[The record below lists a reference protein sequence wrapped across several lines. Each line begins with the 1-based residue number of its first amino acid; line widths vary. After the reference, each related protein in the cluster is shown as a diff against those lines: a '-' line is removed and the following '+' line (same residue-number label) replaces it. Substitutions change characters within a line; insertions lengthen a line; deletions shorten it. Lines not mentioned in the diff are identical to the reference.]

1 MRTLN
6 RPMFNMGGPIKQGIM
21 HGIREPHASG
31 GRAALVGNPVYPQTG
46 GREHHNVVY
55 STGAKIASKAG
66 PVFKRV
72 GDFFS
77 GRKKGWLP
85 TRPQRKIGAHYEMIP
100 GKGRKGK
107 FKTGTFGKRISAAD
121 AKSVKVGEDI
131 MGKTP
136 FKGNKWNWIKQFSK
150 ENPGYATAAGLATAT
165 TPNLIYKTTPSVAG
179 MAGTAGKTWIDAVL
193 PGDQSK
199 WFTSEKIAEDLK
211 PIATPKVFKE
221 KDTSTS
227 ASRAAFAKEQR
238 DGRVQK
244 YLDMMG
250 YDRSKK
256 TAVADALI
264 DASKIVSDRGTLST
278 KNITGELINPAIQAL
293 SKRLDKPEQIRE
305 AVGLMMTKAGLE
317 KEMYDA
323 KPGVQLK
330 AAIDYQKQFGGSLQN
345 AYKQTGGTKSGRGN
359 FAETLAVVNKNYGKN
374 IGNQQSVIETIKF
387 RKQDDPDFSV
397 EDITILGDTDVLEKA
412 KKAQTADGTTKENIT
427 EIILR
432 DPKVSAETDDGLLP
446 SPGIYVLGSAVV
458 EVYNDGSYKRLN

>member
-21 HGIREPHASG
+21 NGIREPYRG
-31 GRAALVGNPVYPQTG
+31 GGAALVGNPVYPRTG
-46 GREHHNVVY
+46 GREHHNVVKVG
-55 STGAKIASKAG
+55 TGIASKAG
-66 PVFKRV
+66 PLFKRV
-72 GDFFS
+72 GQFFS

-107 FKTGTFGKRISAAD
+107 FKTGTFGKRIPASA

-131 MGKTP
+131 MGPTP
-136 FKGNKWNWIKQFSK
+136 FKGNKWNWLKQFSK
-150 ENPGYATAAGLATAT
+150 ENPGYATVGGAAALT
-165 TPNLIYKTTPSVAG
+165 TPNLAVKTVPSIAG
-179 MAGTAGKTWIDAVL
+179 GVGKTLAGYVDAVL
-193 PGDQSK
+193 PGDQSD

-264 DASKIVSDRGTLST
+264 DASKIVSDRGTLDI

-397 EDITILGDTDVLEKA
+397 EDITILGDTDILEKA
-412 KKAQTADGTTKENIT
+412 IKAQTADGTTKENIT

>member
-21 HGIREPHASG
+21 HGIREPYSKAG
-31 GRAALVGNPVYPQTG
+31 
-46 GREHHNVVY
+46 VVK
-55 STGAKIASKAG
+55 GIASKAG
-66 PVFKRV
+66 PIFKKA
-72 GDFFS
+72 GELFK
-77 GRKKGWLP
+77 GRTKGWWP
-85 TRPQRKIGAHYEMIP
+85 SRPQRVIGKHGWQENVARPNTWGII
-100 GKGRKGK
+100 GD
-107 FKTGTFGKRISAAD
+107 T
-121 AKSVKVGEDI
+121 
-131 MGKTP
+131 GKTTVKLGKDITGPVP
-136 FKGNKWNWIKQFSK
+136 FKGNKANWLKQWGK
-150 ENPGYATAAGLATAT
+150 ENPAWATAAGLATAT
-165 TPNLIYKTTPSVAG
+165 TPNLAIKTVPSIAG
-179 MAGTAGKTWIDAVL
+179 AAGTIGKTWIDAVL

-211 PIATPKVFKE
+211 PVITGEGAGLATTE
-221 KDTSTS
+221 DTST
-227 ASRAAFAKEQR
+227 AESRANFAKKQR

-256 TAVADALI
+256 TAIADALI
-264 DASKIVSDRGTLST
+264 DASKLVSDRGTLDT

>member
-1 MRTLN
+1 M
-6 RPMFNMGGPIKQGIM
+6 
-21 HGIREPHASG
+21 
-31 GRAALVGNPVYPQTG
+31 
-46 GREHHNVVY
+46 
-55 STGAKIASKAG
+55 G
-66 PVFKRV
+66 PV
-72 GDFFS
+72 
-77 GRKKGWLP
+77 
-85 TRPQRKIGAHYEMIP
+85 
-100 GKGRKGK
+100 
-107 FKTGTFGKRISAAD
+107 
-121 AKSVKVGEDI
+121 
-131 MGKTP
+131 P
-136 FKGNKWNWIKQFSK
+136 FKGNKANWLKQWGK
-150 ENPGYATAAGLATAT
+150 ENPAWATAAGAASLT
-165 TPNLIYKTTPSVAG
+165 TPNLIYKTAPSIAG
-179 MAGTAGKTWIDAVL
+179 AAGTIGKTFVDAVL

-211 PIATPKVFKE
+211 PVITGEGAGLATTE
-221 KDTSTS
+221 DTST
-227 ASRAAFAKEQR
+227 AESRANFAKKQR

-256 TAVADALI
+256 TAIADALI
-264 DASKIVSDRGTLST
+264 DASKLVSDRGTLDT

-427 EIILR
+427 NLILQ
-432 DPKVSAETDDGLLP
+432 DPKVSTETDEGYVP

-458 EVYNDGSYKRLN
+458 EVYDDGSYKRLN